1 LISHRPDPV
10 ISPDYSLATAEV
22 YRRAVLTLPDTPS
35 SFSVLMGTLGKHSYP
50 TIERQTNR
58 NHSPTTSSI
67 ATSVSIPNGSNGG
80 ASAGSHA
87 YCTKCGLGPLF
98 ELKMT
103 APSGAANET
112 ANSPLPCA
120 FAYMILTWIVARHAI
135 SEKLTLYPAMEKHLG
150 DVGVQLAKTDK
161 DQHLSIIVT
170 QSVPSQ
176 VFQTANW
183 LRNSSR
189 TPLTSCKT

>member
-1 LISHRPDPV
+1 MFGSFSIPWSIISLAATNLDRHSSRCCAQGLKNLPVHDMGVHGDKIYGLFGLISHRPDPV

-22 YRRAVLTLPDTPS
+22 YRRAVLTLLDTPS

-98 ELKMT
+98 ELK
-103 APSGAANET
+103 ND
-112 ANSPLPCA
+112 SPIRRSQRNRKLP
-120 FAYMILTWIVARHAI
+120 I
-135 SEKLTLYPAMEKHLG
+135 TLCVCIHDSHLDRG
-150 DVGVQLAKTDK
+150 
-161 DQHLSIIVT
+161 S
-170 QSVPSQ
+170 PC
-176 VFQTANW
+176 N
-183 LRNSSR
+183 
-189 TPLTSCKT
+189 